1 MKDPL
6 FLAGVFFLIIFG
18 LVVLSSIAPFLF
30 PSYFIY
36 VFLALSAFFIFSR
49 MDFDI
54 WLIFSKHMYIFSIL
68 FLILPLII
76 GQVTRG
82 TVRWIQIGSVTIQ
95 PAEIVRPFILLFF
108 AKYLYERELN
118 VKRIIKSLVLLFF
131 PLFLILIQPSLG
143 VTILTAVGFLGV
155 LIASSVDKKK
165 IGLFFLVALAFLPVG
180 WFILQPYQRAR
191 LTTFLSPGDDPFGAG
206 YNSIQSMIA
215 VGSGKLT
222 GRGLGEGV
230 QTQLAFLPERHTDF
244 IFASIAEEMGFVGAI
259 LVLVGVFFVLFRITK
274 IAENSNGAEARAFCS
289 GIFLTFLAQSVI
301 HIGMNMGIMPVTG
314 LPLPLVSAGGSSLL
328 ATMIALGMVYGAKRK

>member
-1 MKDPL
+1 MRDPL
-6 FLAGVFFLIIFG
+6 FLVGIFFLVVFG
-18 LVVLSSIAPFLF
+18 LIVLSSIAPFLF
-30 PSYFIY
+30 PFYFVYI
-36 VFLALSAFFIFSR
+36 FLGLLAFYLFSKI
-49 MDFDI
+49 DFDI
-54 WLIFSKHMYIFSIL
+54 WLIFSKHLYVLSVL
-68 FLILPLII
+68 FLLLPLLI

-82 TVRWIQIGSVTIQ
+82 TVRWIQIGALTIQ

-108 AKYLYERELN
+108 AKYLYERELDI
-118 VKRIIKSLVLLFF
+118 KRIAKSLILLFI
-131 PLFLILIQPSLG
+131 PLFLILVQPSLG

-165 IGLFFLVALAFLPVG
+165 IGLFFLVALAFLPLG

-191 LTTFLSPGDDPFGAG
+191 LTTFLSPSEDPYGSG

-215 VGSGKLT
+215 VGSGKFF

-244 IFASIAEEMGFVGAI
+244 IFASIAEEMGFVGAGLVI
-259 LVLVGVFFVLFRITK
+259 LGIFFVLFRITK
-274 IAENSNGAEARAFCS
+274 IAENSKGAEARAFCS
-289 GIFLTFLAQSVI
+289 GIFLTYLAQSII

-328 ATMIALGMVYGAKRK
+328 ATMIALGMVYGAKKV

>member
-6 FLAGVFFLIIFG
+6 FLAGIFFLIIFG

-30 PSYFIY
+30 PFYFIY
-36 VFLALSAFFIFSR
+36 VFFALLAFFIFSKI
-49 MDFDI
+49 DFDI
-54 WLIFSKHMYIFSIL
+54 WLIFSKHLYVFSVL

-82 TVRWIQIGSVTIQ
+82 TVRWIQIGAVTIQ

-118 VKRIIKSLVLLFF
+118 FKRILYSLILLFF

-155 LIASSVDKKK
+155 LIASSIDKKK

-180 WFILQPYQRAR
+180 WFILQPYQRER
-191 LTTFLSPGDDPFGAG
+191 LTTFLSPGRDPYGAG

-215 VGSGKLT
+215 VGSGKLL

-244 IFASIAEEMGFVGAI
+244 IFASIAEEMGFVGAV
-259 LVLVGVFFVLFRITK
+259 LVLVGIFFLLFRVTK
-274 IAENSNGAEARAFCS
+274 IAENSKGAEARAFCS
-289 GIFLTFLAQSVI
+289 GIFLTFLAQSII

-328 ATMIALGMVYGAKRK
+328 ATMIALGMVYGAKKG